1 MKRILLIAALALTA
15 SVAAIAKDIHTIVL
29 TPNPG
34 LRCHNCEAK
43 VTEQLRY
50 VKGVKRIAASAETQ
64 TITVTIDLDKSGV
77 QVLLDNLKKLGYDAT
92 VASDTP
98 ATRAD
103 KPVQPKPKH
112 EKMKK
117 GATTTCTEGGSCCE
131 K

>member
-1 MKRILLIAALALTA
+1 MKRFLFIAVLALA
-15 SVAAIAKDIHTIVL
+15 SMSAIAKDIHTIVL

-77 QVLLDNLKKLGYDAT
+77 QVLLDNLKKIGYDAT

-103 KPVQPKPKH
+103 KPVQPKHKH
-112 EKMKK
+112 KKMKK

>member
-1 MKRILLIAALALTA
+1 MKRILFIAVLALA
-15 SVAAIAKDIHTIVL
+15 SMSAIAKDIHTIVL

-77 QVLLDNLKKLGYDAT
+77 QVLLDNLKKIGYDAT

-103 KPVQPKPKH
+103 MPVQPKPKAQ
-112 EKMKK
+112 KMKK
-117 GATTTCTEGGSCCE
+117 GAATTCTEGGSCCE

>member
-1 MKRILLIAALALTA
+1 MKRILFIAVLALA
-15 SVAAIAKDIHTIVL
+15 SMSAIAKDIHTIVL

-103 KPVQPKPKH
+103 MPVQPKPKAQ
-112 EKMKK
+112 KMKK
-117 GATTTCTEGGSCCE
+117 GAATTCTEGGSCCE

>member
-1 MKRILLIAALALTA
+1 MKKILSLALFA
-15 SVAAIAKDIHTIVL
+15 LVGMSAIAKDIHTIVL

-77 QVLLDNLKKLGYDAT
+77 QVLLDNLKKIGYDAT

-103 KPVQPKPKH
+103 MPVQPKPKAQ
-112 EKMKK
+112 KMKK
-117 GATTTCTEGGSCCE
+117 GAATTCTEGGSCCE

>member
-1 MKRILLIAALALTA
+1 MKRILFIAVLALA
-15 SVAAIAKDIHTIVL
+15 SMSAIAKDIHTIVL

-117 GATTTCTEGGSCCE
+117 GAAATCTEGGTCCE

>member
-1 MKRILLIAALALTA
+1 MKRILFIAVLALA
-15 SVAAIAKDIHTIVL
+15 SMSAIAKDIHTIVL

-77 QVLLDNLKKLGYDAT
+77 QVLLDNLKKIGYDAT

-98 ATRAD
+98 TTRAD
-103 KPVQPKPKH
+103 MPVQPKPKAQ
-112 EKMKK
+112 KMKK

>member
-1 MKRILLIAALALTA
+1 MKKILSLALFA
-15 SVAAIAKDIHTIVL
+15 LIGMSAIAKDIHTVVL
-29 TPNPG
+29 TTNPG

-50 VKGVKRIAASAETQ
+50 VKGVKRIDASAETQ
-64 TITVTIDLDKSGV
+64 TITVTLDLDKSGV
-77 QVLLDNLKKLGYDAT
+77 QVLIDNLKKLGYEAT
-92 VASDTP
+92 VKSDVPTP
-98 ATRAD
+98 RAD

-117 GATTTCTEGGSCCE
+117 GAATTCTEGGTCCE

>member
-1 MKRILLIAALALTA
+1 MKRILFIAVLALA
-15 SVAAIAKDIHTIVL
+15 SMSAIAKDIHTIVL

-77 QVLLDNLKKLGYDAT
+77 QVLLDNLKKIGYDAT

-103 KPVQPKPKH
+103 KPVQPKPKAQ
-112 EKMKK
+112 KMKK
-117 GATTTCTEGGSCCE
+117 GAATCTEGGSCCE

>member
-1 MKRILLIAALALTA
+1 MKKIIILALFALAGM
-15 SVAAIAKDIHTIVL
+15 SVIAKDLHTIVL
-29 TPNPG
+29 TPTPA

-43 VTEQLRY
+43 VAEQLRY
-50 VKGVKRIAASAETQ
+50 VKGVKRIDASAAKQ

-77 QVLLDNLKKLGYDAT
+77 NVLLDHLKKIGYDAT

-98 ATRAD
+98 ASCAD
-103 KPVQPKPKH
+103 KPVQPKH

-117 GATTTCTEGGSCCE
+117 GATTTCSKGGSCCE